1 MPSPDDQKTHIITS
15 LTIKNTR
22 AKDKNKSILFVLLLS
37 LIPHLRFQCTVWN
50 VFFHVA
56 KFYSTD
62 LQHNVQFHYTFL
74 NDLTLRLAVTKPEP
88 SIFRNSS
95 REKWQNTQL
104 KWLWTI
110 GDRSIEMF
118 LNLNFSL
125 KKMTCYRPLFTAEQ
139 YWNNGWG
146 KRETV
151 VKRIEFWSEKIIFQQ
166 SLSEA
171 EDKGHCLYL
180 LK

>member
-1 MPSPDDQKTHIITS
+1 MHS
-15 LTIKNTR
+15 LKC
-22 AKDKNKSILFVLLLS
+22 ILY
-37 LIPHLRFQCTVWN
+37 
-50 VFFHVA
+50 VA
-56 KFYSTD
+56 MFYSTD

-74 NDLTLRLAVTKPEP
+74 NDLTLRLAVTKPET

-151 VKRIEFWSEKIIFQQ
+151 VKRMEFWSEKIIFQQ

-180 LK
+180 LKVTPNSQYRH